1 MLLDPTHLDRPD
13 VLVAHAP
20 FAFLVA
26 PAQLPDAERATL
38 LRDFPRYGSA
48 GFFPYRAEDCGP
60 SMRMLVEELSSGA
73 IATAIGLRLGIPDLA
88 GFPVL
93 VTVSDAVHR
102 RHGTIHTDSKS
113 KIATAL
119 LYLNESWP
127 ETSEGCL
134 RFLESGDDI
143 TTLAAPEIRPL
154 YGTLVAFRRAD
165 NSWHGHLPFEGE
177 RRVVQV
183 AWLASAADVE
193 RKNRR
198 GRFSRMVKALA
209 GALDRRWSARR
220 DVNANHQ

>member
-1 MLLDPTHLDRPD
+1 MLLDPIHLDRPD
-13 VLVAHAP
+13 VLVADAP

-26 PAQLPDAERATL
+26 PAQLPDAQRATL

-60 SMRMLVEELSSGA
+60 SMRALVEELSGGA

-93 VTVSDAVHR
+93 VTVSDSVHR
-102 RHGTIHTDSKS
+102 RHGTIHTDSSPRSPRPCSISTHHGPGPAKAACVCS
-113 KIATAL
+113 CAVT
-119 LYLNESWP
+119 
-127 ETSEGCL
+127 TS
-134 RFLESGDDI
+134 SQ
-143 TTLAAPEIRPL
+143 LAAPEIRPL

-177 RRVVQV
+177 RRVLQV

-198 GRFSRMVKALA
+198 GRFSRMVKAMA
-209 GALDRRWSARR
+209 GALDRRWGARR
-220 DVNANHQ
+220 GVNAKHQ